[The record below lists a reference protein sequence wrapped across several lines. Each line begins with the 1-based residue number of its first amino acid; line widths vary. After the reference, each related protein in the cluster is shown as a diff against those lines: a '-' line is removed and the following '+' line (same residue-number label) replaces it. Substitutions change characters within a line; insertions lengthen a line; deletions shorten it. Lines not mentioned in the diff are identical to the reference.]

1 MVLKTGIVFVF
12 CFEGSLTLSL
22 ERWRAAP
29 ESAPPSAF
37 SQDPWSSTYTS
48 VTITSSQTWLT
59 GPVSRNTAL
68 PDLNTRT
75 PAWWGQTYRSP
86 SWSPWSS
93 CPGRSS
99 HTGSED
105 SGKHIIIITC
115 LWVDL
120 RLMNEC
126 LWTSEITRCLRWH
139 QRSWWGSAAQIRH
152 SPWPRCLI

>member
-12 CFEGSLTLSL
+12 WFAGSLTLSL

-37 SQDPWSSTYTS
+37 SQDPWSSTHTS

-59 GPVSRNTAL
+59 GTVSRNTAL

-105 SGKHIIIITC
+105 SGKHIIVIIITDEQISV
-115 LWVDL
+115 W
-120 RLMNEC
+120 
-126 LWTSEITRCLRWH
+126 WTSVCECLRWRDAYGGIKGPGEG
-139 QRSWWGSAAQIRH
+139 QQ
-152 SPWPRCLI
+152 LK